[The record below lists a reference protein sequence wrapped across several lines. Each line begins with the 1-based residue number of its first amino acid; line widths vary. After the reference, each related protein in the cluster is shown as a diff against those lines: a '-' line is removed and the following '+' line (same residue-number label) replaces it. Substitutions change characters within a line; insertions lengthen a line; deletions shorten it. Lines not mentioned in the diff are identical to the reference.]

1 MRVFQPNSKRHQFM
15 KPLLTTMLLLF
26 LSVCAAI
33 AADGQSFEITDLVT
47 LNAALK
53 P

>member
-1 MRVFQPNSKRHQFM
+1 MKGFPPHSKRHQFT

-33 AADGQSFEITDLVT
+33 AADGQSFEIIDLET
-47 LNAALK
+47 LNAAPK